1 MAHGADLML
10 HFQYRTFP
18 FGAEQLNYAIVDMDG
33 IPRRRYYEMQETA
46 ALLKKIEP
54 YEEARFVNEAAI
66 LVDYDVH
73 WALRIKPVNDPD
85 YHYLDYCGKIY
96 HLLQKN
102 GVGADVLSYDADW
115 SAYKL
120 IILPGAF
127 LLKEAHREKLKAYV
141 KNGGH
146 LAATFFDRCKERG

>member
-1 MAHGADLML
+1 ML

-73 WALRIKPVNDPD
+73 WALRINPSMIRTIIIWIIVERSIIFFRKTVWA
-85 YHYLDYCGKIY
+85 
-96 HLLQKN
+96 Q
-102 GVGADVLSYDADW
+102 DVLSYDADW
-115 SAYKL
+115 SAY
-120 IILPGAF
+120 
-127 LLKEAHREKLKAYV
+127 
-141 KNGGH
+141 N
-146 LAATFFDRCKERG
+146 

>member
-1 MAHGADLML
+1 
-10 HFQYRTFP
+10 
-18 FGAEQLNYAIVDMDG
+18 
-33 IPRRRYYEMQETA
+33 MQETA

-102 GVGADVLSYDADW
+102 GVGADV
-115 SAYKL
+115 
-120 IILPGAF
+120 AF
-127 LLKEAHREKLKAYV
+127 L
-141 KNGGH
+141 
-146 LAATFFDRCKERG
+146 